1 MNALHFS
8 KSIYGYRTPEMSLL
22 TPWTFP
28 YTPYQ
33 IEANFTAEY
42 GRIPN
47 RDKRNRDRKYTDVCI
62 RNQYSTLTEKYSLI
76 HYVRDKV
83 LHQYAGHESN
93 GLMCFRLVTFD
104 SCFRFLFHLKAEIV
118 WYENTH
124 IVPVWYE
131 SWLTFSCR
139 EVSWIIRKFLFYKRF
154 FSFFFAL

>member
-1 MNALHFS
+1 M
-8 KSIYGYRTPEMSLL
+8 
-22 TPWTFP
+22 
-28 YTPYQ
+28 
-33 IEANFTAEY
+33 
-42 GRIPN
+42 
-47 RDKRNRDRKYTDVCI
+47 CI

-124 IVPVWYE
+124 IVPLRYE
-131 SWLTFSCR
+131 SWLTFACR
-139 EVSWIIRKFLFYKRF
+139 EVS
-154 FSFFFAL
+154 

>member
-1 MNALHFS
+1 MHFS
-8 KSIYGYRTPEMSLL
+8 KSIYGSRNPEMSLL

-62 RNQYSTLTEKYSLI
+62 CNQYSTLTEKYSLI

-104 SCFRFLFHLKAEIV
+104 SCFLVHLKAEIV

-124 IVPVWYE
+124 IVPLRYVPYLPNRRAGKNLYPWGRY
-131 SWLTFSCR
+131 FIPPR
-139 EVSWIIRKFLFYKRF
+139 PIG
-154 FSFFFAL
+154 